1 MGFKVM
7 GVTAGRKDSNSEI
20 LLKEALLVCEEQG
33 AEVTMINLKDYN
45 FIDCTGCTSCT
56 IGMSMGKHTGCT
68 LDDADDKKK
77 VMDVMLDQDAVI
89 FSAPTYDLMPSSLFL
104 KFMHRNLAYE
114 SAFLT
119 KIGAIAPRDR
129 VGALI
134 AVGGST
140 RSWQSMAL
148 ECMQATTF
156 TNSFKIVDMYM
167 ATQVPAPAQV
177 LLYDEKLARA
187 REIGMN
193 VMKALNTP
201 VAERK
206 WLGEPDAGWCPNCH
220 SNCLCLG
227 EPQWKGLQYPIECA
241 VCGAGGDLEKT
252 ADGKWKF
259 VIAANGLER
268 DRTTEEGRG
277 VHCDEIADVQGGFFM
292 NPANREEVARKL
304 PKYKAIQFKT
314 VDVTDHKE
322 ASKSTSKNKEIAPK
336 VILRSTTVLSSD
348 KTMK

>member
-20 LLKEALLVCEEQG
+20 LLKEALLACQEQG
-33 AEVTMINLKDYN
+33 AEITMVNLKDYN
-45 FIDCTGCTSCT
+45 IIDCTGCTACT
-56 IGMSMGKHTGCT
+56 IGMSMGKHTGCS
-68 LDDADDKKK
+68 LDKADDKKK
-77 VMDVMLDQDAVI
+77 IMDVMLEQDAVI

-114 SAFLT
+114 SAFLQ
-119 KIGAIAPRDR
+119 KIGAIPSKDR

-134 AVGGST
+134 AVGGSY
-140 RSWQSMAL
+140 RSWQSMSL

-167 ATQVPAPAQV
+167 ATAVPAPAHV
-177 LLYDEKLARA
+177 LLYDEKIARA
-187 REIGMN
+187 REIGEN

-201 VAERK
+201 AEERK
-206 WLGEPDAGWCPNCH
+206 WLGDPDAGWCPNCH
-220 SNCLCLG
+220 SNALVLG

-252 ADGKWKF
+252 PEGKWKF
-259 VIAANGLER
+259 VIAPNGLER

-277 VHCDEIADVQGGFFM
+277 IHCDEIADTQGGFFM
-292 NPANREEVARKL
+292 DPKKRELVAERL
-304 PKYKAIQFKT
+304 PKYKEIQFPS
-314 VDVTDHKE
+314 V
-322 ASKSTSKNKEIAPK
+322 
-336 VILRSTTVLSSD
+336 
-348 KTMK
+348 

>member
-1 MGFKVM
+1 MAFQVM
-7 GVTAGRKDSNSEI
+7 GVTAGRKDSNCEI
-20 LLKEALLVCEEQG
+20 LLKEALLACREQG
-33 AEVTMINLKDYN
+33 AEVRMINLKDYELL
-45 FIDCTGCTSCT
+45 DCNGCTACT
-56 IGMSMGKHTGCT
+56 MGMSMGKNTGCS
-68 LDDADDKKK
+68 LADKDDKQKI
-77 VMDVMLDQDAVI
+77 MDVMLEQDAVI

-177 LLYDEKLARA
+177 LLYEEKVAQA
-187 REIGMN
+187 REMGLN

-201 VAERK
+201 PAERK
-206 WLGEPDAGWCPNCH
+206 WLGDPDYGWCPNCH
-220 SNCLCLG
+220 SNALCLG
-227 EPQWKGLQYPIECA
+227 EPSGRGYSTPSSAWCA
-241 VCGAGGDLEKT
+241 ARAAPWSRPRTGAGNSSSPRMGWSVT
-252 ADGKWKF
+252 APPRR
-259 VIAANGLER
+259 AA
-268 DRTTEEGRG
+268 
-277 VHCDEIADVQGGFFM
+277 GFTATRS
-292 NPANREEVARKL
+292 PRPRAASSWIRPSASWWPSACPSTRASSS
-304 PKYKAIQFKT
+304 P
-314 VDVTDHKE
+314 
-322 ASKSTSKNKEIAPK
+322 ASKKG
-336 VILRSTTVLSSD
+336 V
-348 KTMK
+348 

>member
-1 MGFKVM
+1 MAFQVM
-7 GVTAGRKDSNSEI
+7 GVTAGRKDSNCEI
-20 LLKEALLVCEEQG
+20 LLKEALLACREQG
-33 AEVTMINLKDYN
+33 AEVRMINLKDYELL
-45 FIDCTGCTSCT
+45 DCNGCTACT
-56 IGMSMGKHTGCT
+56 MGMSMGKNTGCS
-68 LDDADDKKK
+68 LADKDDKQKI
-77 VMDVMLDQDAVI
+77 MDVMLEQDAVI

-177 LLYDEKLARA
+177 LLYEEKVARV
-187 REIGMN
+187 REMGLN

-201 VAERK
+201 PAERK
-206 WLGEPDAGWCPNCH
+206 WLGDPDYGWCPNCH
-220 SNCLCLG
+220 SNALCLG
-227 EPQWKGLQYPIECA
+227 EPQWKGLQYPPSSAWCA
-241 VCGAGGDLEKT
+241 ARAAPWSRPRTGAGNLSSPRTGWSVT
-252 ADGKWKF
+252 APPRR
-259 VIAANGLER
+259 AA
-268 DRTTEEGRG
+268 
-277 VHCDEIADVQGGFFM
+277 GFTATRS
-292 NPANREEVARKL
+292 PRPRAASSWIRPSASWWPSACPSTRASSS
-304 PKYKAIQFKT
+304 P
-314 VDVTDHKE
+314 
-322 ASKSTSKNKEIAPK
+322 ASKEG
-336 VILRSTTVLSSD
+336 V
-348 KTMK
+348 

>member
-1 MGFKVM
+1 MSFKVM

-20 LLKEALLVCEEQG
+20 LLKESLLACQEMG
-33 AEVTMINLKDYN
+33 AEVTLINLRDYN
-45 FIDCTGCTSCT
+45 ILDCTGCTSCT
-56 IGMSMGKHTGCT
+56 IGMSMGNNTGCS
-68 LDDADDKKK
+68 LKNADDKQRIME
-77 VMDVMLDQDAVI
+77 VLLNQDAVI
-89 FSAPTYDLMPSSLFL
+89 FSAPTYELMPSSLYL

-114 SAFLT
+114 TAFLT
-119 KIGAIAPRDR
+119 KIGAIEPRDR

-148 ECMQATTF
+148 ECMQVTTV

-167 ATQVPAPAQV
+167 ATMVPAPAQV

-187 REIGMN
+187 REIGQN

-201 VAERK
+201 PAERK
-206 WLGEPDAGWCPNCH
+206 WLGDPEAGWCPNCH

-227 EPQWKGLQYPIECA
+227 EPQWGGLQYPIECT
-241 VCGAGGDLEKT
+241 VCGAGGDLVKT
-252 ADGKWKF
+252 EDGKWKF

-277 VHCDEIADVQGGFFM
+277 VHCDEIADTQGGFFM
-292 NPANREEVARKL
+292 DPAKRQAVAEKL
-304 PKYKAIQFKT
+304 PKYQKITFKG
-314 VDVTDHKE
+314 
-322 ASKSTSKNKEIAPK
+322 I
-336 VILRSTTVLSSD
+336 
-348 KTMK
+348 

>member
-1 MGFKVM
+1 MRVAFQVM
-7 GVTAGRKDSNSEI
+7 GVTAGRKDSNCEI
-20 LLKEALLVCEEQG
+20 LLKEALLACREQG
-33 AEVTMINLKDYN
+33 AEVRMINLKDYELL
-45 FIDCTGCTSCT
+45 DCNGCTACT
-56 IGMSMGKHTGCT
+56 MGMSMGKNTGCS
-68 LDDADDKKK
+68 LADKDDKQKI
-77 VMDVMLDQDAVI
+77 MDVMLEQDAVI

-177 LLYDEKLARA
+177 LLYEEKVARV
-187 REIGMN
+187 REMGLN

-201 VAERK
+201 PAERK
-206 WLGEPDAGWCPNCH
+206 WLGDPDYGSGRGCSTPSSAWCAARAAPW
-220 SNCLCLG
+220 SR
-227 EPQWKGLQYPIECA
+227 PRT
-241 VCGAGGDLEKT
+241 GAGNLSSPRTGWSVT
-252 ADGKWKF
+252 APPRR
-259 VIAANGLER
+259 AA
-268 DRTTEEGRG
+268 
-277 VHCDEIADVQGGFFM
+277 GFTATRS
-292 NPANREEVARKL
+292 PRPRAASSWIRPSASWWPSACPSTRASSS
-304 PKYKAIQFKT
+304 P
-314 VDVTDHKE
+314 
-322 ASKSTSKNKEIAPK
+322 ASKEG
-336 VILRSTTVLSSD
+336 V
-348 KTMK
+348 

>member
-1 MGFKVM
+1 MGYKVM
-7 GVTAGRKDSNSEI
+7 GVTAGRKNSNSEI
-20 LLKEALLVCEEQG
+20 LLKEALLACEEQG
-33 AEVTMINLKDYN
+33 AEVTMINLKDYE
-45 FIDCTGCTSCT
+45 ILDCNGCTSCT
-56 IGMSMGKHTGCT
+56 IGMSMGKYTGCS
-68 LDDADDKKK
+68 LDNADDKKK
-77 VMDVMLDQDAVI
+77 IMDVMLNQDAVI

-119 KIGAIAPRDR
+119 KIGAIEPRDR

-167 ATQVPAPAQV
+167 ATQVPAPAHV

-187 REIGMN
+187 REMGAN

-201 VAERK
+201 VNERK
-206 WLGEPDAGWCPNCH
+206 WLGEEDAGWCPNCH

-227 EPQWKGLQYPIECA
+227 EPQWGGLQYPIECV
-241 VCGAGGDLEKT
+241 VCGAGGDLVKT
-252 ADGKWKF
+252 EDGKWKF
-259 VIAANGLER
+259 VIAENGLVR

-277 VHCDEIADVQGGFFM
+277 IHCDEIADTQGGFFM
-292 NPANREEVARKL
+292 DPEKRALVAKRVE
-304 PKYKAIQFKT
+304 KYKMIKFPG
-314 VDVTDHKE
+314 V
-322 ASKSTSKNKEIAPK
+322 
-336 VILRSTTVLSSD
+336 
-348 KTMK
+348 

>member
-1 MGFKVM
+1 MKFKVM

-20 LLKEALLVCEEQG
+20 LLKEALLVCQEMG
-33 AEVTMINLKDYN
+33 AEITMINLRDYELL
-45 FIDCTGCTSCT
+45 DCTGCTACT
-56 IGMSMGKHTGCT
+56 MGMSMGKNTGCS
-68 LDDADDKKK
+68 LKDKDDKDKIMKK
-77 VMDVMLDQDAVI
+77 MLDQDAVI
-89 FSAPTYDLMPSSLFL
+89 FSAPTYALMPSSLYL

-134 AVGGST
+134 AVGGSS
-140 RSWQSMAL
+140 RSWQSLAL
-148 ECMQATTF
+148 ECMQITTV
-156 TNSFKIVDMYM
+156 TNSFKVVDMYM
-167 ATQVPAPAQV
+167 ATMVPAPAQV
-177 LLYDEKLARA
+177 LLYEEKLARA
-187 REIGMN
+187 REIGAN

-201 VAERK
+201 PAERK

-252 ADGKWKF
+252 EDGKWKF

-277 VHCDEIADVQGGFFM
+277 VHCDEIADTQGGFFM
-292 NPANREEVARKL
+292 DPNKRAEVAEKVK
-304 PKYKAIQFKT
+304 KYKEIKFKG
-314 VDVTDHKE
+314 
-322 ASKSTSKNKEIAPK
+322 I
-336 VILRSTTVLSSD
+336 
-348 KTMK
+348 

>member
-1 MGFKVM
+1 MKFKVM

-20 LLKEALLVCEEQG
+20 LLKEALLVCQEMG
-33 AEVTMINLKDYN
+33 AEITMINLRDYELL
-45 FIDCTGCTSCT
+45 DCTGCTACT
-56 IGMSMGKHTGCT
+56 MGMSMGKNTGCS
-68 LDDADDKKK
+68 LKDKDDKDKIMK
-77 VMDVMLDQDAVI
+77 VMLDQDAVI
-89 FSAPTYDLMPSSLFL
+89 FSAPTYALMPSSLYL

-134 AVGGST
+134 AVGGSS
-140 RSWQSMAL
+140 RSWQSLAL
-148 ECMQATTF
+148 ECMQITTV
-156 TNSFKIVDMYM
+156 TNSFKVVDMYM
-167 ATQVPAPAQV
+167 ATMVPAPAQV
-177 LLYDEKLARA
+177 LLHEEKLARA
-187 REIGMN
+187 REIGAN

-201 VAERK
+201 PAERK

-252 ADGKWKF
+252 EDGKWKF

-277 VHCDEIADVQGGFFM
+277 VHCDEIADTQGGFFM
-292 NPANREEVARKL
+292 DPNKRAEVAEKVK
-304 PKYKAIQFKT
+304 KYKEIKFKG
-314 VDVTDHKE
+314 
-322 ASKSTSKNKEIAPK
+322 I
-336 VILRSTTVLSSD
+336 
-348 KTMK
+348 